1 MWTVKKKMLFDLNIP
16 NISLQVMKNDDIDLD
31 IDDDDTESLKIPP
44 PKMTINVKS
53 TDALQL
59 TMTKAC
65 LEVLTN
71 LGKV

>member
-1 MWTVKKKMLFDLNIP
+1 M
-16 NISLQVMKNDDIDLD
+16 S
-31 IDDDDTESLKIPP
+31 
-44 PKMTINVKS
+44 INVKS

-71 LGKV
+71 LGKVGLSKGEGHVMCMVTLQLAMT

>member
-1 MWTVKKKMLFDLNIP
+1 MF
-16 NISLQVMKNDDIDLD
+16 QVMKNEDIDLSLD
-31 IDDDDTESLKIPP
+31 EDDTESVKLPP

-71 LGKV
+71 LGKVC